1 MLLIPCAAS
10 NIQSPNFEVM
20 EGNPLSLHLPWES
33 DHILFDKWRTGST
46 GYPLIDA
53 AMTQLV
59 QEGFIHHS
67 LRLRVCLWC
76 VHVLCVC

>member
-1 MLLIPCAAS
+1 MS
-10 NIQSPNFEVM
+10 DIQSPNFEVM

-67 LRLRVCLWC
+67 LRLCVCLWY
-76 VHVLCVC
+76 VHVQCVCW

>member
-1 MLLIPCAAS
+1 MS
-10 NIQSPNFEVM
+10 DIQSPNFEVM

-33 DHILFDKWRTGST
+33 DHIFFDKWRTGST

-67 LRLRVCLWC
+67 LRLCVCLWC
-76 VHVLCVC
+76 VHVQCVCW